1 MYRSFRA
8 KNFRCFTD
16 LNLQDLARINLIAG
30 MNNVGKTAL
39 LEALLIHGSVQNPK
53 VALALDG
60 LRGLSYASGSPESKA
75 PWGSLFGGFEES
87 VPLELLGERESGGER
102 LVRLRLLGD
111 PAELV
116 KVAPWFRGEF
126 PEPALSQAL
135 GVGLPVLAVDYEEN
149 GRGVG
154 TSYLFYGK
162 MSMYQALPPLPLAPP
177 FIYLAA
183 RGLVEAAECAE
194 RYGKM
199 EVIGQQDM
207 VRDALRVI
215 EPSLRRAAVVVVG
228 GSPVIHAN
236 IGLDRLMP
244 LPLMG
249 EGMTRLFNLVV
260 AIGNAPKGVVLVD
273 EIENGLHHSV
283 LQRVWRV
290 IAEAARQF
298 DVQVFAT
305 THSFECIEAAHR
317 AFDEDLGFEYD
328 FRLHRLERVN
338 GDIVAKTYDRE
349 TMQGALQLGVE
360 VR

>member
-16 LNLQDLARINLIAG
+16 LHVQDLARINLIAG

-39 LEALLIHGSVQNPK
+39 LEALLTHGSVQNPK
-53 VALALDG
+53 IALELDG
-60 LRGLSYASGSPESKA
+60 FRGLSYAPGSPESRA

-87 VPLELLGERESGGER
+87 RALELQGERDSGGRR
-102 LVRLRLLGD
+102 LVRLRLLGN
-111 PAELV
+111 PAELL
-116 KVAPWFRGEF
+116 KVAPWFRGEL

-135 GVGLPVLAVDYEEN
+135 GVGWPVLAVDYEED
-149 GRGVG
+149 GREVG
-154 TSYLFYGK
+154 TSYLFHGK
-162 MSMYQALPPLPLAPP
+162 TSMYQVLSPLPLAPP
-177 FIYLAA
+177 FIFLPA

-199 EVIGQQDM
+199 EVIGQQDL
-207 VRDALRVI
+207 VRDALRVV
-215 EPSLRRAAVVVVG
+215 EPNLRRAAVVVVG

-260 AIGNAPKGVVLVD
+260 AIGNAPKGLVLVD

-283 LQRVWRV
+283 LQKVWRV

-338 GDIVAKTYDRE
+338 ADIVARTSDRE
-349 TMQGALQLGVE
+349 ALRAALDMGLE